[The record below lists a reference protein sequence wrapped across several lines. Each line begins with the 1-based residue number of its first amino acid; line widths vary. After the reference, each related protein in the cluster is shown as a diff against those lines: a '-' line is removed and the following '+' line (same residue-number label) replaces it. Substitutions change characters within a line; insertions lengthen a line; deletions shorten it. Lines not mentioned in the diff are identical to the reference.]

1 MSKSS
6 LMMKLGFALAI
17 GGGFG
22 LGVSSAQADPV
33 WTASPFT
40 AQLIEI
46 TATSGGRTSSFSEM
60 FPVASF
66 TGVFDWQ
73 LPSAIALSD
82 AGGSLG
88 QIDYLGLRLDADP
101 QVDLSFSVR
110 NTSLVSPTFFSIK
123 TTTLMFPGINPAEGV
138 ASASFTLTN
147 GIGSP
152 TPGAAAAGSFGGK
165 IYEARYSTSS
175 GVNTGTVFADLV
187 SGFSVPSLGG
197 SMTEQTNGG
206 SFVLVPGTIYM
217 MESEYSFILS
227 AGDQASGTS
236 TFVILPAQVIPSP
249 TASVLGLIG
258 CGLVALRRRAGL
270 VGA

>member
-1 MSKSS
+1 MSSV
-6 LMMKLGFALAI
+6 MMGGKLFRVFAMLGGVGLLASN
-17 GGGFG
+17 
-22 LGVSSAQADPV
+22 VQADPV

-46 TATSGGRTSSFSEM
+46 TAVSGAHSSSFSEM
-60 FPVASF
+60 FPIASF
-66 TGVFDWQ
+66 TGTFDWQ
-73 LPSAIALSD
+73 LPSPISLSD
-82 AGGSLG
+82 GSMNLG
-88 QIDYLGLRLDADP
+88 QIDFLGLSLDADP

-110 NTSLVSPTFFSIK
+110 NNDLVNPTFFSIK

-152 TPGAAAAGSFGGK
+152 TPGAAALGSFGGK
-165 IYEARYSTSS
+165 VYEARYSSNEF
-175 GVNTGTVFADLV
+175 VNTGTVFADLV
-187 SGFSVPSLGG
+187 TGFSVPMLGG

-206 SFVLVPGTIYM
+206 SFSMLPGTVYM

-236 TFVILPAQVIPSP
+236 TFVILPAQIIPSP
-249 TASVLGLIG
+249 TASVLGFIG
-258 CGLVALRRRAGL
+258 CGLVALRRRVA
-270 VGA
+270 VA

>member
-1 MSKSS
+1 MSGMSKVGKAGFV
-6 LMMKLGFALAI
+6 LAMLGGVVLLAP
-17 GGGFG
+17 
-22 LGVSSAQADPV
+22 VAQADPV

-40 AQLIEI
+40 AQLVEI
-46 TATSGGRTSSFSEM
+46 TAVSGSHSSSFSEM

-66 TGVFDWQ
+66 TGIFDWQ
-73 LPSAIALSD
+73 LPSPIALSD
-82 AGGSLG
+82 GGVNLG
-88 QIDYLGLRLDADP
+88 QIDFLGLTLDADP

-110 NTSLVSPTFFSIK
+110 NNDLVNPTFFSIK

-152 TPGAAAAGSFGGK
+152 TPGAGALGSFGGK
-165 IYEARYSTSS
+165 VYQARYSTDDV
-175 GVNTGTVFADLV
+175 VNTGTVFADLV
-187 SGFSVPSLGG
+187 GGFSVPMLGG

-206 SFVLVPGTIYM
+206 SFALVPGTVYM
-217 MESEYSFILS
+217 MESEYSFVLS

-249 TASVLGLIG
+249 AASVLGLIG
-258 CGLVALRRRAGL
+258 CGLVVRRRRAGT
-270 VGA
+270 A